1 MAVEVVGLEGE
12 VVVVV
17 VGNPR
22 RRVRL
27 LRLMLLRVRGMVMA
41 LLVLMVWV
49 GRCRGDEVSWLAVV
63 WLMVCLV
70 EQKIMGSLAGCGRR
84 LGIGFICFESVFFV
98 LFCFLLASWVSDRSS
113 YCF

>member
-1 MAVEVVGLEGE
+1 MAAVGVVVLEGE

-41 LLVLMVWV
+41 LLVLTMWV
-49 GRCRGDEVSWLAVV
+49 GRRTGGEVSWLMV
-63 WLMVCLV
+63 W
-70 EQKIMGSLAGCGRR
+70 CG
-84 LGIGFICFESVFFV
+84 
-98 LFCFLLASWVSDRSS
+98 
-113 YCF
+113 

>member
-27 LRLMLLRVRGMVMA
+27 LRLVLLRVRGMVMA

-49 GRCRGDEVSWLAVV
+49 GRRRGGEVSWL
-63 WLMVCLV
+63 MVCWWNGKSWV
-70 EQKIMGSLAGCGRR
+70 SLAGC
-84 LGIGFICFESVFFV
+84 
-98 LFCFLLASWVSDRSS
+98 A
-113 YCF
+113 

>member
-1 MAVEVVGLEGE
+1 MAVEVEVVVLEGG
-12 VVVVV
+12 VVVV

-27 LRLMLLRVRGMVMA
+27 LRLVLLLRVRRMVMA

-49 GRCRGDEVSWLAVV
+49 GRRRGDEVSWLTVV

-70 EQKIMGSLAGCGRR
+70 EQKIMGSPAGC
-84 LGIGFICFESVFFV
+84 
-98 LFCFLLASWVSDRSS
+98 A
-113 YCF
+113 